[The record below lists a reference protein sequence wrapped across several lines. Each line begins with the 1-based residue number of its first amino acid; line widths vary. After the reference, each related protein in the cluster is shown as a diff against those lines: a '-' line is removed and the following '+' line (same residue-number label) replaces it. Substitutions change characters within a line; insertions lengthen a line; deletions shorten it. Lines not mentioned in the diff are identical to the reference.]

1 MHLLKSKFL
10 FSSLS
15 FGAAVALIVTVVI
28 CVWEWIENPGG
39 IFRGD
44 DGTNWG
50 FVFDT
55 ATSWLVPTFF
65 YAVVFALL
73 AQLILKIFGVV
84 GRKLSKSKSARREP

>member
-1 MHLLKSKFL
+1 MLKPKFL

>member
-1 MHLLKSKFL
+1 MHLLKSKLL

-28 CVWEWIENPGG
+28 CVREWIENPGG

-44 DGTNWG
+44 DGTNWS

-73 AQLILKIFGVV
+73 AQLFLRGFGLA
-84 GRKLSKSKSARREP
+84 GRKTPRSKSAQREP